1 MLRKLA
7 IRNAKRSIKD
17 YLVYLITVIM
27 SFSLIIAFNL
37 IVYSKDVRELSSTM
51 MNFRL
56 AVIEVSVLV
65 VFVIAWLIN
74 YTMKFMLSKRSK
86 EFGTYMMLGIERKDI
101 IKMFLIE
108 NIFLGIFAFV
118 VSIFIG
124 YILSD
129 LLTAVIMNIFEVQY
143 KLNFSISWQPFALSI
158 LYFIIIY
165 LFVMFR
171 INIRMKKMKV
181 YDLLYLDK
189 QNEERVFKNSK
200 KKKILFVV
208 FFIIGITSLTLF
220 KKGLYHVDDNGSI
233 PMIVGGVPLLIIS
246 IYGITITVGDFII
259 DFVINRKKIKYKN
272 DNLFITRQFTSKIKT
287 MGMTLGTLSLL
298 ITLSFLSLSG
308 SMMYTD
314 MFNAQIKSI
323 AAYDV
328 MISEV
333 YSECPEISSIL
344 TKNNKQIVEKYK
356 EYIKNHCAIKDKIE
370 YNIYTNKR
378 DDISKNISD
387 SIMGFINVDCYMKV
401 SDYNKLLKM
410 RGLKPITLGKNEF
423 FIHENRD
430 VSKSIDKYLENNSTI
445 NLNGRELKSKGHT
458 YENFARCWG
467 TGITFFIIVP
477 DDAVLNMKIL
487 DRFIMMNTAE
497 PTTEK
502 LYNDICKYVE
512 NNIID
517 KKDKSDFYAYNL
529 DIKGEIVS
537 ENRSVLTIFSFILLY
552 IAFIF
557 TAIVATILAI
567 QTLSDSTKYKY
578 HYSILS
584 KLGVEQ
590 SQIYKTIRK
599 QLLIFFL
606 FPVIYPIIIDISV
619 TTSLNGLLNPVLS
632 SEYAYLYSILYSLS
646 LFLFIYLIYFIA
658 TYFGYKKNIEE

>member
-65 VFVIAWLIN
+65 VFVIGWLIN
-74 YTMKFMLSKRSK
+74 YTMKFMLSKRGK
-86 EFGTYMMLGIERKDI
+86 EFGTYMILGIERKDI

-143 KLNFSISWQPFALSI
+143 KLNFSIYWQPFALSI

-171 INIRMKKMKV
+171 INRRMKKMKV

-220 KKGLYHVDDNGSI
+220 KKGLYHVGDNGSI

-314 MFNAQIKSI
+314 MFNAQINSI

-333 YSECPEISSIL
+333 YSDYPEILQIQ
-344 TKNNKQIVEKYK
+344 TKNNKKIAK
-356 EYIKNHCAIKDKIE
+356 EYEEYINTHCTIKDKIE
-370 YNIYTNKR
+370 YNIYTNKH

-410 RGLKPITLGKNEF
+410 RGLKTITLVKNEF

-430 VSKSIDKYLENNSTI
+430 VSKSIDKYLENNTTI

-458 YENFARCWG
+458 YENFARC
-467 TGITFFIIVP
+467 
-477 DDAVLNMKIL
+477 
-487 DRFIMMNTAE
+487 
-497 PTTEK
+497 
-502 LYNDICKYVE
+502 
-512 NNIID
+512 
-517 KKDKSDFYAYNL
+517 
-529 DIKGEIVS
+529 
-537 ENRSVLTIFSFILLY
+537 
-552 IAFIF
+552 
-557 TAIVATILAI
+557 
-567 QTLSDSTKYKY
+567 
-578 HYSILS
+578 
-584 KLGVEQ
+584 
-590 SQIYKTIRK
+590 
-599 QLLIFFL
+599 
-606 FPVIYPIIIDISV
+606 
-619 TTSLNGLLNPVLS
+619 
-632 SEYAYLYSILYSLS
+632 
-646 LFLFIYLIYFIA
+646 
-658 TYFGYKKNIEE
+658 

>member
-37 IVYSKDVRELSSTM
+37 IVYSKDVRELSSM
-51 MNFRL
+51 MINFRL

-65 VFVIAWLIN
+65 VFVIGWLIN

-86 EFGTYMMLGIERKDI
+86 EFGTYMILGIERKDI

-108 NIFLGIFAFV
+108 NIFLGVFAFV
-118 VSIFIG
+118 VSIVLG

-165 LFVMFR
+165 LFVMLR
-171 INIRMKKMKV
+171 INRRMKKMKV

-189 QNEERVFKNSK
+189 QNEERIFKSSK

-208 FFIIGITSLTLF
+208 FFIIGITALTLLRVGF
-220 KKGLYHVDDNGSI
+220 YHVDEGGSI
-233 PMIVGGVPLLIIS
+233 QMIVGGVPMLIIS
-246 IYGITITVGDFII
+246 IYGITITVGDFIV
-259 DFVINRKKIKYKN
+259 DFVINRKKIKYRN

-333 YSECPEISSIL
+333 YSDYPEILQIQ
-344 TKNNKQIVEKYK
+344 TKNNKKIVK
-356 EYIKNHCAIKDKIE
+356 EYEEYINTHCTIKDKIE
-370 YNIYTNKR
+370 YNIYTNKG
-378 DDISKNISD
+378 DDISKNISE

-401 SDYNKLLKM
+401 SDYNKLLEM
-410 RGLKPITLGKNEF
+410 RGLKSITLGKKEF
-423 FIHENRD
+423 FIHEDRD
-430 VSKSIDKYLENNSTI
+430 VSKSIDSYLKNNSTI
-445 NLNGRELKSKGHT
+445 NLSGRELKSKGHT

-467 TGITFFIIVP
+467 TGMTFFIIVP
-477 DDAVLNMKIL
+477 DDVVSNMKIL
-487 DRFIMMNTAE
+487 DSFIMINTVK

-502 LYNDICKYVE
+502 LYDDIGKYVE
-512 NNIID
+512 NTMTND
-517 KKDKSDFYAYNL
+517 KDKSDFYVYNL
-529 DIKGEIVS
+529 SVKGDVIS
-537 ENRSVLTIFSFILLY
+537 ENRSILTIFSFILLY

-619 TTSLNGLLNPVLS
+619 TTSLNNLLNPALS
-632 SEYAYLYSILYSLS
+632 SEYSYLYAILYSLS

>member
-37 IVYSKDVRELSSTM
+37 IVYSKDVRELSSMM

-65 VFVIAWLIN
+65 VFVIGWLIN

-86 EFGTYMMLGIERKDI
+86 EFGTYMILGIERKDI

-143 KLNFSISWQPFALSI
+143 KLNFSISWQPFAFSI

-171 INIRMKKMKV
+171 INRRMKKMKV

-220 KKGLYHVDDNGSI
+220 KKGLYHVGNNGSI

-314 MFNAQIKSI
+314 MFNAQINSI

-333 YSECPEISSIL
+333 YSDYPEILQIQ
-344 TKNNKQIVEKYK
+344 TKNNKKIVK
-356 EYIKNHCAIKDKIE
+356 EYEEYINTHCTIKDKIE

-378 DDISKNISD
+378 DDINKNISD

-410 RGLKPITLGKNEF
+410 RGLKTITLGKNEF

-430 VSKSIDKYLENNSTI
+430 VSKSIDKYLENNTTI

-467 TGITFFIIVP
+467 TGITFFVIVP

-487 DRFIMMNTAE
+487 DRFIMMNTTE

-512 NNIID
+512 NNIKD

-537 ENRSVLTIFSFILLY
+537 ENR
-552 IAFIF
+552 
-557 TAIVATILAI
+557 
-567 QTLSDSTKYKY
+567 
-578 HYSILS
+578 
-584 KLGVEQ
+584 
-590 SQIYKTIRK
+590 
-599 QLLIFFL
+599 
-606 FPVIYPIIIDISV
+606 
-619 TTSLNGLLNPVLS
+619 
-632 SEYAYLYSILYSLS
+632 
-646 LFLFIYLIYFIA
+646 
-658 TYFGYKKNIEE
+658 

>member
-27 SFSLIIAFNL
+27 SFSLVIAFNL
-37 IVYSKDVRELSSTM
+37 IVYSKDVRELSSM
-51 MNFRL
+51 MINFRL

-65 VFVIAWLIN
+65 VFVIGWLIN

-86 EFGTYMMLGIERKDI
+86 EFGTYMILGIERKDI

-118 VSIFIG
+118 VSMVLG

-171 INIRMKKMKV
+171 INRRMKKMKV

-189 QNEERVFKNSK
+189 QNEERVFKSSK

-208 FFIIGITSLTLF
+208 FFIIGITALTLLRV
-220 KKGLYHVDDNGSI
+220 GLYHVDEGGSI
-233 PMIVGGVPLLIIS
+233 QMIVGGVPMLIIS
-246 IYGITITVGDFII
+246 IYGITITVGDFIV
-259 DFVINRKKIKYKN
+259 DFVINRKKIKYRN

-298 ITLSFLSLSG
+298 ITLSFLSLAG

-333 YSECPEISSIL
+333 YSDYPEILQIQ
-344 TKNNKQIVEKYK
+344 TKNNKQIVK
-356 EYIKNHCAIKDKIE
+356 EYEGYINRHCTIKDRID
-370 YNIYTNKR
+370 YNIYTNKG
-378 DDISKNISD
+378 DDISKNISE

-401 SDYNKLLKM
+401 SDYNKLLEM
-410 RGLKPITLGKNEF
+410 RGIKPITLGKNEF

-430 VSKSIDKYLENNSTI
+430 TSKSIDKYLENNTTL

-467 TGITFFIIVP
+467 TGMTFFIIVP
-477 DDAVLNMKIL
+477 DDVVSNMKIL
-487 DRFIMMNTAE
+487 DSFIMINTVE

-502 LYNDICKYVE
+502 LYDDIGKYVE
-512 NNIID
+512 NTMTND
-517 KKDKSDFYAYNL
+517 KDKSDFYVYNL
-529 DIKGEIVS
+529 SVKGDVIS
-537 ENRSVLTIFSFILLY
+537 ENRSILTIFSFILLY

-619 TTSLNGLLNPVLS
+619 TTSLNNLLNPALS
-632 SEYAYLYSILYSLS
+632 SEYSYLYAILYSLS